1 MARRLP
7 SLNALRA
14 FEVAARHENFSQAAE
29 ELFVTHASIS
39 RHVRQLEEW
48 LGFKLFERHSRGVE
62 LTDAGNHYARR
73 LTRIFDKLLEA
84 TQEATAT
91 ASHQALSLS
100 VEVTFALRWLVPRLR
115 GFQDRHPEIELN
127 LDPDDDLVDFHSEP
141 AELAIRYGE
150 GDWPEVKAQPLVQIT
165 AFPVCSPDYLADKSV
180 RQADDLLRYNLLHE
194 DNKRWW
200 GLWLEEA
207 GVANPGQV
215 RGPSFQNAHATI
227 EAAEADQGFALG
239 DLISTADALKE
250 GWLVRPLE
258 IVAPAGGYFVVRPK
272 GRKESPAARAFC
284 LWLEE
289 EMHTFL
295 TDWTETEAKTTGGHP
310 TGTSIT

>member
-62 LTDAGNHYARR
+62 LTEAGAPYARR
-73 LTRIFDKLLEA
+73 LTRIFDTLLEA
-84 TQEATAT
+84 TQEATAS
-91 ASHQALSLS
+91 ASHQTLNLSI
-100 VEVTFALRWLVPRLR
+100 EVTFALRWLVPRLR

-150 GDWPEVKAQPLVQIT
+150 GNWQDAEVQPLVAVT
-165 AFPVCSPDYLADKSV
+165 AFPVCSPGYLAGKTI
-180 RQADDLLRYNLLHE
+180 RQAADLLHYTLLHE

-207 GVANPGQV
+207 GVPSPARI
-215 RGPSFQNAHATI
+215 RGPSFQNAHATL

-239 DLISTADALKE
+239 DLISTADALEE

-258 IVAPAGGYFVVRPK
+258 IEAPAGGYFVLHPK
-272 GRKESPAARAFC
+272 GRKESPAAQAFC

-289 EMHTFL
+289 EIDAFRTK
-295 TDWTETEAKTTGGHP
+295 WAKAYT
-310 TGTSIT
+310 